1 MVHYLLFGR
10 QIVNNQSKD
19 QWDSQ
24 EKNKKTK
31 KLPELPKEIRA
42 VSKSMIDWKRTKI
55 AFKSC

>member
-24 EKNKKTK
+24 EKNKKNKKTALITK
-31 KLPELPKEIRA
+31 GNKG
-42 VSKSMIDWKRTKI
+42 S
-55 AFKSC
+55 FKKHDRLEEN

>member
-24 EKNKKTK
+24 EKNKKTALIPQGNKGSFK
-31 KLPELPKEIRA
+31 KHDRLEEN
-42 VSKSMIDWKRTKI
+42 
-55 AFKSC
+55 